1 MNHPDQP
8 NLAER
13 LFPFALRSRALL
25 VGRET
30 LRRARKKLHFVL
42 ITKDLSETSKEE
54 ILSDFR
60 DYPVVQCYESAD
72 LERFFRVKGAKVIG
86 FRKSALA
93 QSIYAELKE
102 FRIHQPPPSSRG
114 SERKVKSDR

>member
-25 VGRET
+25 VGRDT
-30 LRRARKKLHFVL
+30 LRRSRKKLQFVL
-42 ITKDLSETSKEE
+42 ISKDLSENSREE

-60 DYPVVQCYESAD
+60 DFPVVQCYESTD
-72 LERFFRVKGAKVIG
+72 LERFFRVQGAKVIG

-93 QSIYAELKE
+93 QSIYAALKE
-102 FRIHQPPPSSRG
+102 FRINQPPPLSRVIPPT
-114 SERKVKSDR
+114 RPKS